1 MIKASLISIAAY
13 APKSILTNYDLE
25 KMVETSDEWIVKR
38 TGIKQRHI
46 AQKDESTSDLG
57 YEAAKV
63 AIKRAN
69 LSPSQIDAIIC
80 ATISPDYLCMPSTA
94 TQIARKLGLLNITA
108 FDISAACTGFVYAL
122 EMAKALVESGIKKNV
137 LIIGAEKLSAI
148 TNWRDRT
155 TCVLFGDGAG
165 AAVIS
170 QSKDEN
176 FIIDTHTASDGS
188 KGDLLITPGCGS
200 INPASKEMLENEL
213 QFIHMKGNEVFKV
226 AVQTLTND
234 VLNILEKNQIQA
246 SNIDLF
252 APHQANLRIIKAV
265 QQRLELSDDKCV
277 VTVDRYG
284 NTSSASI
291 PMALNFAY
299 ENSKLKKGDLI
310 LLDAFGGGFTWGSA
324 LLKFGGKIFNV
335 RKSF

>member
-13 APKSILTNYDLE
+13 APKHILTNYDLE

-38 TGIKQRHI
+38 TGIKERHI

-57 YEAAKV
+57 YEAAKI

-69 LSPSQIDAIIC
+69 LNPCEIDAIIC

-94 TQIARKLGLLNITA
+94 TQIAHKLGLLNITA

-122 EMAKALVESGIKKNV
+122 EIAKAFVESGIKKNV
-137 LIIGAEKLSAI
+137 LIVGAEKLSAI
-148 TNWRDRT
+148 TNWEDRT

-165 AAVIS
+165 AAVVS
-170 QSKDEN
+170 KSKDEN
-176 FIIDTHTASDGS
+176 FIIDTHTASDGG

-200 INPASKEMLENEL
+200 INPASKDVLENEL
-213 QFIHMKGNEVFKV
+213 QFMHMKGNEVFKI

-234 VLNILEKNQIQA
+234 VLNILEKNQISESQ
-246 SNIDLF
+246 IDLF

-265 QQRLELSDDKCV
+265 QQRLNLSDDKCV
-277 VTVDRYG
+277 ITVDRYG

-299 ENSKLKKGDLI
+299 ENAKLKKGDLV

-324 LLKFGGKIFNV
+324 LFKFGGENFNV
-335 RKSF
+335 S